1 MTVSAMKQ
9 FLLAAAATLALA
21 APALAPQAFAQ
32 GAATGD
38 AAHGKQLFMQDA
50 CYTCHGTTGAGGG
63 PAGPALAHQG
73 LPPEAI
79 MQQLRHPQTGMP
91 AYTDKILPDKDA
103 ADIVAYIQSL
113 SQGPKPNAKDIPLL
127 NQ

>member
-1 MTVSAMKQ
+1 MKQ
-9 FLLAAAATLALA
+9 FLLAIAAVAGFAVPA
-21 APALAPQAFAQ
+21 FAPVAFAQ
-32 GAATGD
+32 SAAAGD
-38 AAHGKQLFMQDA
+38 AAHGKQLFMADA

-73 LPPEAI
+73 LPAEAI
-79 MQQLRHPQTGMP
+79 MQQLRHPQTRMP
-91 AYTDKILPDKDA
+91 AYTDKILPDRDA
-103 ADIVAYIQSL
+103 ADIIAYIQSL

>member
-1 MTVSAMKQ
+1 MRRYLV
-9 FLLAAAATLALA
+9 AAAIMAFT
-21 APALAPQAFAQ
+21 PPAFAQ
-32 GAATGD
+32 AAAGD

-73 LPPEAI
+73 LPAAAI
-79 MQQLRHPQTGMP
+79 IEQLRHPQGRMP
-91 AYTDKILPDKDA
+91 AYTDKILPDNDA
-103 ADIVAYIQSL
+103 ADIVAYIEAL
-113 SQGPKPNAKDIPLL
+113 SQAPKANAKDIPLL

>member
-1 MTVSAMKQ
+1 MSAMKQ
-9 FLLAAAATLALA
+9 FLLAAAAAMAFAT
-21 APALAPQAFAQ
+21 PAFAQ
-32 GAATGD
+32 SVASGD
-38 AAHGKQLFMQDA
+38 AAHGKQLYMSDA

-73 LPPEAI
+73 LPAEAI
-79 MQQLRHPQTGMP
+79 LQQLRHPQTRMP
-91 AYTDKILPDKDA
+91 AYSDKILPDKDA

>member
-1 MTVSAMKQ
+1 MAVSTMKQ
-9 FLLAAAATLALA
+9 FLLAAAVL
-21 APALAPQAFAQ
+21 AFATPVIAQ
-32 GAATGD
+32 GTAGD
-38 AAHGKQLFMQDA
+38 AAHGKQLYMQDA

-73 LPPEAI
+73 LPAEAI
-79 MQQLRHPQTGMP
+79 LQQLRHPQTRMP

-103 ADIVAYIQSL
+103 ADIVAYIEAL
-113 SQGPKPNAKDIPLL
+113 SQGPKPSAKDIPLL

>member
-1 MTVSAMKQ
+1 MKQ
-9 FLLAAAATLALA
+9 FLLAIAAVAGFAVPA
-21 APALAPQAFAQ
+21 FAPVAFAQ
-32 GAATGD
+32 SAAAGD
-38 AAHGKQLFMQDA
+38 AAHGKQLFMADA

-73 LPPEAI
+73 LPAEAI
-79 MQQLRHPQTGMP
+79 MQQLRHPQTRMP

-103 ADIVAYIQSL
+103 ADIIAYIQSL

>member
-1 MTVSAMKQ
+1 MKQ
-9 FLLAAAATLALA
+9 FLLAIAAVAGFAVPA
-21 APALAPQAFAQ
+21 FAPVAFAQ
-32 GAATGD
+32 SAAAGD
-38 AAHGKQLFMQDA
+38 AARGKQLFMADA

-73 LPPEAI
+73 LPAEAI
-79 MQQLRHPQTGMP
+79 MQQLRHPQTRMP
-91 AYTDKILPDKDA
+91 AYTDKILPDRDA
-103 ADIVAYIQSL
+103 ADIIAYIQSL

>member
-1 MTVSAMKQ
+1 MPVSTMKQ
-9 FLLAAAATLALA
+9 FLLAAAALLAFA
-21 APALAPQAFAQ
+21 APAPAQ
-32 GAATGD
+32 VAASGD
-38 AAHGKQLFMQDA
+38 AAHGKQLYMSDA

-73 LPPEAI
+73 LPAEAI
-79 MQQLRHPQTGMP
+79 MQQLRHPQTRMP
-91 AYTDKILPDKDA
+91 AYSDKILPDKDA

-113 SQGPKPNAKDIPLL
+113 SQGPKPTAKDIPLL